1 MTDSKKA
8 LHGVALALAVTFTAK
23 AAIIGFEEDLTD
35 GAFDAPN
42 WVQFAGDS
50 EFVDGGFLMENP
62 LENEGSFDGMRAVI
76 EGNGDFTTTIEIQD
90 LDVGSVGPEDILS
103 RNYLTLTYYSD
114 SLLKEFRLQTNSAP
128 PEYLGKWGLS
138 ASGIEMWDVIDPAP
152 KGATSR
158 LQIEYRASPPTVEYF
173 YDADIA
179 DGEPALSYG
188 PVETAEFTDDSLLIE
203 LILGASQPNLP
214 DSPYQNQASGLL
226 TLFSVTSDD
235 PPIGDF
241 NEDGFVDA
249 IDLELLTSHL
259 RSGGSD
265 LSFDIDRNEIVDAA
279 DREYWVHEVYGTFFG
294 DSNLDGEF
302 NSEDL
307 VAVFQAA
314 EYEDGDDLNSTW
326 AEGDWNG
333 DGDFTSRDL
342 VLAFQDAGYEQGP
355 RTGAAVPEQSPFVAT
370 LFGIMALAAR
380 RQKLAASL

>member
-1 MTDSKKA
+1 MTDIMKTLYGA
-8 LHGVALALAVTFTAK
+8 ALALAVTFTAK

-42 WVQFAGDS
+42 WVQFAGDG

-62 LENEGSFDGMRAVI
+62 LENKGSFDGMRAVI

-90 LDVGSVGPEDILS
+90 LDVGSVHPEDILS
-103 RNYLTLTYYSD
+103 RNNLALTYYSD
-114 SLLKEFRLQTNSAP
+114 SLFKELRLHTHGSLF
-128 PEYLGKWGLS
+128 EYEGKWFLS
-138 ASGIEMWDVIDPAP
+138 ASGIEISDVISPAP
-152 KGATSR
+152 QGATSR
-158 LQIEYRASPPTVEYF
+158 LQIKYRTSPPTIEYF

-188 PVETAEFTDDSLLIE
+188 PVEIAEFVDDSLLIE
-203 LILGASQPNLP
+203 LVLGASNRATA
-214 DSPYQNQASGLL
+214 DSRNRASGLL
-226 TLFSVTSDD
+226 KLFSVTSDES
-235 PPIGDF
+235 PVGDF
-241 NEDGFVDA
+241 NEDGIVDV

-259 RSGGSD
+259 RSSGSD

-279 DREYWVHEVYGTFFG
+279 DREYWVHEVSGTFFG

-314 EYEDGDDLNSTW
+314 EYEDSNALNSTW

-355 RTGAAVPEQSPFVAT
+355 RVGAAVPEQSPFVAT

-380 RQKLAASL
+380 RRKICLSQ